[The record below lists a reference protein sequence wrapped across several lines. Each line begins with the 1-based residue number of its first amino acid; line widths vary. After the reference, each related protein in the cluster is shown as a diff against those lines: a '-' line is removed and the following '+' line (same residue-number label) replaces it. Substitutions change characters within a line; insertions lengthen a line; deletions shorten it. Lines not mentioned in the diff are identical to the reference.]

1 MLTAHLL
8 PPQRPTSP
16 ARRPAARQRG
26 MVLVVALIVLVLVTL
41 GALAVMRSVDT
52 TTLLTGNLAFQQASL
67 RASDTGVEA
76 AITMLQTK
84 AASVGSV
91 DLNSNDTSNGYF
103 ATLQAADSPSAS
115 QSWRAFW
122 AANLNANSVSMPVDQ
137 FGNTVQYVVHRM
149 CANPQAPASGG
160 QCVTAAGAA
169 TTIGNAEEAGQLQL
183 QGTNG
188 RIYYRITVRVTGP
201 RRTESY
207 VQTHVAM

>member
-1 MLTAHLL
+1 MLTCCLLL
-8 PPQRPTSP
+8 PRHGSH
-16 ARRPAARQRG
+16 AHRSAGHQRG

-91 DLNSNDTSNGYF
+91 DLNSNDSSNGYF
-103 ATLQAADSPSAS
+103 ATLQSTDSPSAG

-122 AANLNANSVSMPVDQ
+122 AANLDSNSVTMPTDQ
-137 FGNTVQYVVHRM
+137 FGNTVQYVVHRL
-149 CANPQAPASGG
+149 CTNAQAPTAGG
-160 QCVTAAGAA
+160 QCVSSAGAA
-169 TTIGNAEEAGQLQL
+169 TTTGNAEEAGQLQL
-183 QGTNG
+183 QGSNS

>member
-1 MLTAHLL
+1 MLTAHLPL
-8 PPQRPTSP
+8 S
-16 ARRPAARQRG
+16 RPASRVGRPASRQRG
-26 MVLVVALIVLVLVTL
+26 MVLVVSLIVLVLVTL

-52 TTLLTGNLAFQQASL
+52 ATLLTGNLAFQQASL

-91 DLNSNDTSNGYF
+91 DLNTNDSSNGYF
-103 ATLQAADSPSAS
+103 ATLQSSDSPAAN

-122 AANLNANSVSMPVDQ
+122 TANLNASSVTMPVDQ
-137 FGNTVQYVVHRM
+137 LGNTVQYVVHRM
-149 CANPQAPASGG
+149 CANAQPPTSGG
-160 QCVTAAGAA
+160 QCVSAAGTA
-169 TTIGNAEEAGQLQL
+169 TTVGNAEEAGQLQL
-183 QGTNG
+183 QGNNS